1 MTMATPKSAFH
12 ILGLEDADDLVLR
25 AELMRKIVA
34 IIEAKQLNQV
44 EAGQLVGMDQPRISA
59 LMRGKITKFS
69 TDRLIRALNDLGHD
83 IELRI
88 RPAMRPKGVVKIVGG
103 KSSHSTKTD
112 KKHQAA

>member
-1 MTMATPKSAFH
+1 
-12 ILGLEDADDLVLR
+12 
-25 AELMRKIVA
+25 
-34 IIEAKQLNQV
+34 
-44 EAGQLVGMDQPRISA
+44 MDQPRISA
-59 LMRGKITKFS
+59 L
-69 TDRLIRALNDLGHD
+69 